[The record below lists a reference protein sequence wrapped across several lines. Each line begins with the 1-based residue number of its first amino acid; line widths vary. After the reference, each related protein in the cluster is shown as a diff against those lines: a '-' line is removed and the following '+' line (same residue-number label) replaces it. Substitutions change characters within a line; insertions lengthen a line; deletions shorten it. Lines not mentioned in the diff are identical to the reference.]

1 MKSTT
6 KIVIWASVALVLAG
20 GAVGI
25 YFLAKPK
32 DGQTRTKKGKN
43 QTYKDG
49 KWVNDS
55 SEIPIPM
62 PDGGGG
68 GTSGRKSCYN
78 ANVEKLQIYLNSK
91 GAKLETDGC
100 RGDKTNKAMAK
111 YEVEFDG
118 TKYWEKNTNNEPIIQ
133 PAVAKRTSGKVGS
146 YIYTEKSISTKN
158 PEPIYRKAS
167 SIMFGVTPFYNEVK
181 PNFLLGTMFE
191 LNRTT
196 QGVWYAGFIDNSG
209 NKFYVNYNNIYSL
222 E

>member
-1 MKSTT
+1 MKITT

-43 QTYKDG
+43 QTYNDG
-49 KWVNDS
+49 KWVDDVP
-55 SEIPIPM
+55 SEVHIPM
-62 PDGGGG
+62 PNGG
-68 GTSGRKSCYN
+68 GTGGRKSCYN

-118 TKYWEKNTNNEPIIQ
+118 TKYWDKNKNNEPTSK

-167 SIMFGVTPFYNEVK
+167 SIMFGVTPIYNEVK

>member
-1 MKSTT
+1 MKITT
-6 KIVIWASVALVLAG
+6 KIVIWTSVALVLAG

-32 DGQTRTKKGKN
+32 EGQKRTKNGKD
-43 QTYKDG
+43 QIYKDG
-49 KWVNDS
+49 KWVDIDS
-55 SEIPIPM
+55 SDELLPTN
-62 PDGGGG
+62 G

-118 TKYWEKNTNNEPIIQ
+118 TKYWDKNTNNEPIKQ
-133 PAVAKRTSGKVGS
+133 PAVAKMIAGKSGS
-146 YIYTEKSISTKN
+146 YIYTHKNISTKR
-158 PEPIYRKAS
+158 PEQIYRRGTS
-167 SIMFGVTPFYNEVK
+167 LMFSVTPIYNEVK